1 MWRKASVLAVFFAAL
16 VMLSS
21 CTESPEDPLIP
32 GPDVPGDTVSLS
44 EEEIAGIV
52 DANLAILVPENAV
65 YSSEKEYITAQPEAF
80 SAIVALGDA
89 ALPYLTEMGQNLLP
103 YDYSA
108 ENYRRILAMYA
119 AYTIRPEQYVLS
131 YPSPDGKYALVWEP
145 VTFITATDP
154 FGGITYNV
162 GVLDPE
168 TGETAAA
175 KAELYKDE
183 SASVHWSPDS
193 RYAAV
198 SVGYR
203 HSYRD
208 VYVFDIGRGEC
219 VRLPGEGELE
229 AMLGKDLTY
238 YDADT
243 DEEFSCVHILFDEWG
258 TDTVTARIMLSS
270 VVGGGVEIGSYT
282 YDLAKREITQLVID
296 TMLIVSYAEPAAV
309 SIKASYPIIDVPD
322 AAVSERINEQI
333 REFIDFH
340 YKRYAAGDVSAA
352 ADSLDSSMQYEIVRC
367 REDVISIHFFGTF
380 AGGGAPQYVLDTAFT
395 FNLKTGEKISLTEL
409 YSADEIASF
418 IRTYFAELDE
428 SRYPTLFRLY
438 TKDEIQ
444 QDFENHFD
452 PASRYAEDAAY
463 HSYYLTE
470 NSLVLIAG
478 HYKDYAVDLNST
490 LAGERAFLAEIYT
503 DGTQS

>member
-1 MWRKASVLAVFFAAL
+1 MRKVSVLVAFFAAL
-16 VMLSS
+16 VMLAS

-32 GPDVPGDTVSLS
+32 GPGVPGDTGSLS
-44 EEEIAGIV
+44 EGEIAGIV
-52 DANLAILVPENAV
+52 DANLAILVQEDGKMDL
-65 YSSEKEYITAQPEAF
+65 SEREYVADAPEAF
-80 SAIVALGDA
+80 NAIVNLGEA
-89 ALPYLTEMGQNLLP
+89 ALSYLTDCGKNMQ
-103 YDYSA
+103 YDDTSP

-175 KAELYKDE
+175 KAEVCKDE

-198 SVGYR
+198 SAGYR

-208 VYVFDIGRGEC
+208 VYVFYMASGDCIL
-219 VRLPGEGELE
+219 LPGEEELE
-229 AMLGKDLTY
+229 TLLETELTY
-238 YDADT
+238 YDTDT

>member
-1 MWRKASVLAVFFAAL
+1 MKIKIVFFL
-16 VMLSS
+16 L
-21 CTESPEDPLIP
+21 LINFAWVYTACACCSHNEC
-32 GPDVPGDTVSLS
+32 GISDG
-44 EEEIAGIV
+44 EIEEIV
-52 DANLAILVPENAV
+52 DRNLEILVPCVDSFATEW
-65 YSSEKEYITAQPEAF
+65 EYIDAAPEAF
-80 SAIVALGDA
+80 DAIIALGQT
-89 ALPYLTEMGQNLLP
+89 ALPYLTDLGKNVQM
-103 YDYSA
+103 YDSSP
-108 ENYRRILAMYA
+108 ENYQRILARYA
-119 AYTIRPEQYVLS
+119 AYTIQPERYNLM
-131 YPSPDGKYALVWEP
+131 YPSPDGKCVLTWEP
-145 VTFITATDP
+145 VTFMTMVDP
-154 FGGITYNV
+154 FMGTTYKV
-162 GVLDPE
+162 SVIDVETSEVLVAGKIVPPDVE
-168 TGETAAA
+168 
-175 KAELYKDE
+175 
-183 SASVHWSPDS
+183 ASHYWSPDS
-193 RYAAV
+193 RYVAV

-203 HSYRD
+203 HSFRD
-208 VYVFDIGRGEC
+208 VYVFDTVGAEC
-219 VRLPGEGELE
+219 IRLPNEEDLE
-229 AMLGKDLTY
+229 ALLESELTY
-238 YDADT
+238 YDVENDV
-243 DEEFSCVHILFDEWG
+243 EFSYVHILFEAWG
-258 TDTVTARIMLSS
+258 EDTITARIMLSS
-270 VVGGGVEIGSYT
+270 AVGGGAEIGTYT
-282 YDLAKREITQLVID
+282 YDLAKRETTQLVID
-296 TMLIVSYAEPAAV
+296 TMLIVSYAEPATV

-463 HSYYLTE
+463 HSYFLTE

-478 HYKDYAVDLNST
+478 QYKDYTADFDSA
-490 LAGERAFLAEIYT
+490 LAGNRAFLAEIIV
-503 DGTQS
+503 DNKS

>member
-1 MWRKASVLAVFFAAL
+1 MWRKVSVLVAFFAAL
-16 VMLSS
+16 VMLAS

-80 SAIVALGDA
+80 SAIVALGEA

-175 KAELYKDE
+175 PTELCKDE

-198 SVGYR
+198 SAGYR

-219 VRLPGEGELE
+219 VRLPGEEELE
-229 AMLGKDLTY
+229 TLLETELTY
-238 YDADT
+238 YDTDT

-270 VVGGGVEIGSYT
+270 VVGGGVEIGGYT
-282 YDLAKREITQLVID
+282 YDLAKREIISCDL
-296 TMLIVSYAEPAAV
+296 
-309 SIKASYPIIDVPD
+309 
-322 AAVSERINEQI
+322 
-333 REFIDFH
+333 
-340 YKRYAAGDVSAA
+340 
-352 ADSLDSSMQYEIVRC
+352 YE
-367 REDVISIHFFGTF
+367 
-380 AGGGAPQYVLDTAFT
+380 
-395 FNLKTGEKISLTEL
+395 
-409 YSADEIASF
+409 
-418 IRTYFAELDE
+418 
-428 SRYPTLFRLY
+428 
-438 TKDEIQ
+438 
-444 QDFENHFD
+444 
-452 PASRYAEDAAY
+452 
-463 HSYYLTE
+463 
-470 NSLVLIAG
+470 
-478 HYKDYAVDLNST
+478 
-490 LAGERAFLAEIYT
+490 
-503 DGTQS
+503 